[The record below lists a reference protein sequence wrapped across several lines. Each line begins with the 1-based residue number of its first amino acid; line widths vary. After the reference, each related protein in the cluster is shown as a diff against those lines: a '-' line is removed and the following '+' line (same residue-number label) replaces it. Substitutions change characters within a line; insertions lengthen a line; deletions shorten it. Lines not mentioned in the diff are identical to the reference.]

1 YSFGASVLPFAVNR
15 LPAPMRDRV
24 ILISMLGLDAR
35 APFQIAVEGWLGAEP
50 DKEAPLVMPEL
61 LRLDLSKLQ
70 CFYGEEEDD
79 TICPDPQLA
88 KAQVIKTKGGHHF
101 DGDYAALAQRIFDAA
116 QKNAKGKTPTSDATS
131 RSSR

>member
-1 YSFGASVLPFAVNR
+1 
-15 LPAPMRDRV
+15 
-24 ILISMLGLDAR
+24 
-35 APFQIAVEGWLGAEP
+35 
-50 DKEAPLVMPEL
+50 MPEL
-61 LRLDLSKLQ
+61 LRLDLAKLQ

-88 KAQVIKTKGGHHF
+88 TAQVIKTKGGHHF

-116 QKNAKGKTPTSDATS
+116 QQNAKGKTPTSDATS